1 MVLAVA
7 SDWHRDIHLHPFDDA
22 EFAAYEKSRGSSSI
36 VMPMIESRSAMNDLP
51 RILALDGLKAVTLGL
66 TDLTRM
72 VGKPFQYEDAG
83 VVEYATQ
90 IVGECHDRGIK
101 VGANVGYTDSRDLA
115 AMRERIARMTSQGF
129 DFIWLQNNGFVVQW
143 VYRQLL
149 QGIGS
154 ATPA

>member
-1 MVLAVA
+1 
-7 SDWHRDIHLHPFDDA
+7 
-22 EFAAYEKSRGSSSI
+22 
-36 VMPMIESRSAMNDLP
+36 
-51 RILALDGLKAVTLGL
+51 
-66 TDLTRM
+66 M